1 MLEPFCVAGALTIG
15 LYRGMPLHMWTS
27 HVHNRQIFMKKRA
40 PSEMA
45 CFSLMLVGCCL
56 STSTWLH
63 PINNCGNSSGWKR
76 SYLEF
81 RMNLQLL
88 TIVYSNHTQARRTLE
103 LFSWNLSA
111 VSIILRRGE

>member
-88 TIVYSNHTQARRTLE
+88 TIVYSEIIWT
-103 LFSWNLSA
+103 SCSA
-111 VSIILRRGE
+111 CLC